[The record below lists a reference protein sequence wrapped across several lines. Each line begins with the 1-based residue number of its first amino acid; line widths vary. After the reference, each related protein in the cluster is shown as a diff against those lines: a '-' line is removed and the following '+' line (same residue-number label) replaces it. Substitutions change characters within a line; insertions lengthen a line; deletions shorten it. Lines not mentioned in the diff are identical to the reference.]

1 MTDGMLLREVM
12 TDPYLDKYSVII
24 IDEVHERTLV
34 RSLVTPL
41 PLILS
46 IRHRFLFQ
54 ATDILL
60 GVVKE
65 VMRQRDD
72 LKVILMSATLDAGK
86 FSKYFNECP
95 LISIPGKCWP
105 VEIFY
110 TPEPEKDYIEAAIRT
125 CIQIHL
131 TEKQKGSGLFF
142 G

>member
-12 TDPYLDKYSVII
+12 IDPYLEKYSVIV
-24 IDEVHERTLV
+24 IDEVHERTL
-34 RSLVTPL
+34 
-41 PLILS
+41 
-46 IRHRFLFQ
+46 

-65 VMRQRDD
+65 ILRQRDD
-72 LKVILMSATLDAGK
+72 LKVIIMSATLDAGK
-86 FSKYFNECP
+86 FSKYFNDCP

-110 TPEPEKDYIEAAIRT
+110 TPEPEKDYIEAAVRT

-131 TEKQKGSGLFF
+131 TESQKGDVLVFLTGQVNTNYYISFL
-142 G
+142 

>member
-1 MTDGMLLREVM
+1 MRL
-12 TDPYLDKYSVII
+12 
-24 IDEVHERTLV
+24 H
-34 RSLVTPL
+34 
-41 PLILS
+41 
-46 IRHRFLFQ
+46 LFK

-65 VMRQRDD
+65 VMRQRED

-142 G
+142 S